1 MLADTKYGFR
11 YYDGIGQITLL
22 RNAYFPDPY
31 SDRGIHNIRVKVASC
46 DQNNIPS
53 ILSSINHPLP
63 YVSGRCHKGTLGT
76 SESFA
81 EISDN
86 VRVSA
91 IKGAEDGC
99 GVIVRVYEA
108 QGEDASVALGL
119 YLPISKAYITDT
131 NENIISEI
139 NVKDGK
145 VNLTVPAYS
154 VVTIKAI
161 F

>member
-1 MLADTKYGFR
+1 MPQGNSWHY
-11 YYDGIGQITLL
+11 
-22 RNAYFPDPY
+22 
-31 SDRGIHNIRVKVASC
+31 
-46 DQNNIPS
+46 
-53 ILSSINHPLP
+53 
-63 YVSGRCHKGTLGT
+63 
-76 SESFA
+76 ESFA